1 MKKRRHRLRPQ
12 KRTPG
17 VTRLTWRWTRSQR
30 RHMRRRMS
38 WPLRSQPCL
47 PRGTEAML
55 QKRRRRLTVFSAW
68 SRSGWWSGRPGPRKG
83 SPPQHNGQRRSP
95 EKGRRRSDQRDWCR
109 GCPLKLSCR
118 QGRSVGFIGGP
129 LAHRFNARP
138 VIIAGAAISAAGAI
152 LSFFATTIAFMTV
165 TLGVIHAIGAGM
177 VFIVAPT
184 IISEH
189 FVKNKGLAMG
199 VNFTGITAGLF
210 VFPKLLEYLTA
221 AYGLRGAL
229 LIFGAVTMNGL
240 AFSLFP
246 RTPAW
251 RKASRGKNQLAAQ
264 FPSKAIGDS
273 GTKELR
279 HALTVFKSPV
289 FYLIIYSFNAYC
301 FAYECYISLF
311 VDFACDRG
319 VALSTAVTAMSAGAI
334 AEILGRLTLPAAAD
348 RGLLNIKTAL
358 VLTLAGEAVVFLVL
372 PLLRS
377 QGLIFTVALLIAF
390 TIGAGIV
397 VFPVTLASYFG
408 HKKMSLSFGIVV
420 ASAGMLSFVK
430 PCLIGHFRD
439 RVGAY
444 DWLFVICGVLNAI
457 GAAFWLL
464 VVAWERSRTK
474 KEVIHNKSSP
484 AYTIITTNCINS
496 FPQEGPR

>member
-1 MKKRRHRLRPQ
+1 MPRCCSWDRWNYCSRLPQRGPDSVHSWLVAGACALASFFAMAGRRSTGFLFVAILETFQVNRVE
-12 KRTPG
+12 G
-17 VTRLTWRWTRSQR
+17 
-30 RHMRRRMS
+30 S
-38 WPLRSQPCL
+38 WPIMVLGAVVCL
-47 PRGTEAML
+47 A
-55 QKRRRRLTVFSAW
+55 
-68 SRSGWWSGRPGPRKG
+68 
-83 SPPQHNGQRRSP
+83 
-95 EKGRRRSDQRDWCR
+95 
-109 GCPLKLSCR
+109 
-118 QGRSVGFIGGP
+118 GFIVGP
-129 LAHRFNARP
+129 LAHWFNARP
-138 VIIAGAAISAAGAI
+138 VIIAGAVLSGAGAI
-152 LSFFATTIAFMTV
+152 FSSFATTIAFMTV

-199 VNFTGITAGLF
+199 VNYAGITAGLF
-210 VFPKLLEYLTA
+210 VFPKLLEYLTST
-221 AYGLRGAL
+221 YGLRGAL

-246 RTPAW
+246 RTPDW
-251 RKASRGKNQLAAQ
+251 RKASRGKNQLAAR
-264 FPSKAIGDS
+264 FPSKAIGDN
-273 GTKELR
+273 GTNELS

-289 FYLIIYSFNAYC
+289 FYLIMYSFNAYC
-301 FAYECYISLF
+301 FGYECYISLF

-348 RGLLNIKTAL
+348 RGLLNINTAV
-358 VLTLAGEAVVFLVL
+358 VLTLAGEAVAFLVL

-377 QGLIFTVALLIAF
+377 QGLIFAMAAVIAF
-390 TIGAGIV
+390 IV
-397 VFPVTLASYFG
+397 GTGMVILPMTLASYFG
-408 HKKMSLSFGIVV
+408 HEKMSLSFGIVV

-457 GAAFWLL
+457 AAALW
-464 VVAWERSRTK
+464 VVVIARERSRSK
-474 KEVIHNKSSP
+474 LEVIHNENSP
-484 AYTIITTNCINS
+484 AYTIITAKSINS
-496 FPQEGPR
+496 FPHEAPR

>member
-1 MKKRRHRLRPQ
+1 MQLMGGDTIPERGSIFLSTHYKEEGTMPRCCSWDRWNYCSRLPQHGPDSVHSWLVAVACAFASFFAMAGRRSTGFLFVATLETFQVNRVE
-12 KRTPG
+12 G
-17 VTRLTWRWTRSQR
+17 
-30 RHMRRRMS
+30 S
-38 WPLRSQPCL
+38 WPI
-47 PRGTEAML
+47 ML
-55 QKRRRRLTVFSAW
+55 LGAVVLLA
-68 SRSGWWSGRPGPRKG
+68 
-83 SPPQHNGQRRSP
+83 
-95 EKGRRRSDQRDWCR
+95 
-109 GCPLKLSCR
+109 
-118 QGRSVGFIGGP
+118 GFIGGP